1 MPAAV
6 HSGLHAIEYLTSPST
21 RIVALCD
28 TDTVCAAHRG
38 SKPPAETGTLLPILA
53 NIPPAMHHFTDVQ
66 LRRVVRTVLER
77 AGSEAAEAAQVAD
90 HLVDANLRGHDSH
103 GVGMIPHYVHNI
115 TNGTASPNT
124 GLSVV
129 RDGGAVMVFD
139 GGMGFGQR
147 VGAQM
152 MERLIGRARELGAVV
167 AALRNVHHLGRIGAY
182 AEMAVAAGL
191 VSIHFVNVTGH
202 PPLVAPYRGSHA
214 RFGTNPIAIGVP
226 GTARHEPFLL
236 DMATSLIALGK
247 VRVARNKGEQIAP
260 GTLVDARGQPTTDP
274 NVMFPDDEALRGA
287 LLPLGL
293 HKGYGLLFAAELLA
307 GVVGGGET
315 SHPGTAGLDTIR
327 NNMLSVVID
336 PASLAEPEWIEHE
349 LDTIIG
355 LRGFLAAGRP
365 RRTGPGG
372 RRPRANDHEAATG
385 GGHPGR
391 SGHLGRHP
399 RSG

>member
-1 MPAAV
+1 MPA
-6 HSGLHAIEYLTSPST
+6 
-21 RIVALCD
+21 
-28 TDTVCAAHRG
+28 
-38 SKPPAETGTLLPILA
+38 
-53 NIPPAMHHFTDVQ
+53 AMHHFTDVQ
-66 LRRVVRTVLER
+66 LRRVVRTLLER
-77 AGSEAAEAAQVAD
+77 AGSQAPEAAQVAD

-124 GLSVV
+124 GLTVV

-147 VGAQM
+147 VGAEM

-167 AALRNVHHLGRIGAY
+167 AALRNVHHLGRIGTY

-214 RFGTNPIAIGVP
+214 RFGTNPISIGVP
-226 GTARHEPFLL
+226 GTSRREPFLL

-247 VRVARNKGEQIAP
+247 VRVALNKGERITP
-260 GTLVDARGQPTTDP
+260 GTLVDAQGRPTTDP
-274 NVMFPDDEALRGA
+274 KVMFPDDEALRGA

-307 GVVGGGET
+307 GVIGGGET
-315 SHPGTAGLDTIR
+315 SNPSTADLDTIR

-336 PASLAEPEWIEHE
+336 PASLAEPEWMERE
-349 LDTIIG
+349 LDTIVDYVTSSPPANPDEPVLVAGDPERMTMEKRLAEGIPVDPVTWDGILEAGEQVG
-355 LRGFLAAGRP
+355 L
-365 RRTGPGG
+365 
-372 RRPRANDHEAATG
+372 
-385 GGHPGR
+385 
-391 SGHLGRHP
+391 P
-399 RSG
+399 RSEASALVSNA